1 MPDTASS
8 LFDTAELWRIEPE
21 AALDALLGSGR
32 FADTSRAPAVVAGE
46 SGPRPLS
53 RSSAQVYRAMFGRY
67 LRHLAAARPAAHS
80 LFDADTADVESF
92 VTMDLAD
99 ASRETL
105 WRYLRL
111 LERIHEH
118 LVRRGWRAGNPVAQ
132 WVVARTVDG
141 QVRALMDSRRASA
154 DPVVDATTVAR
165 LQAWIT
171 AQGIAALGAGD
182 WKRARDLTLAA
193 LSLGTGLRYA
203 EVAKLRRRQVTP
215 QAGGAE
221 RATTHGAQFE
231 LDLPG
236 WASAATVRPHRV
248 FAGGPCAELL
258 AAWVADRWNGAAGL
272 GSIPGD
278 LLFPATASGRPVS
291 ATVVY
296 RKLGALAAEAV
307 AAGVLDDGTRW
318 VLEAGAQ
325 GLRRAYVIA
334 ELAQGRDKELL
345 TERLGH
351 WQPRSVER
359 YGPAARKVEGATKPR
374 RPPRRGA

>member
-1 MPDTASS
+1 MPQVATS

-32 FADTSRAPAVVAGE
+32 FADTRRAPAAVTGAG
-46 SGPRPLS
+46 SPRPLS
-53 RSSAQVYRAMFGRY
+53 RSSAQVYRAMLGRY
-67 LRHLAAARPAAHS
+67 LRHLAAARPAART
-80 LFDADTADVESF
+80 LLDADASDVDSF
-92 VTMDLAD
+92 VTTDLAD

-111 LERIHEH
+111 LERIHDH
-118 LVRRGWRAGNPVAQ
+118 LVRSGWCAGNPVSR
-132 WVVARTVDG
+132 WVAERSVGG
-141 QVRALMDSRRASA
+141 QVRALMDSRRASP
-154 DPVVDATTVAR
+154 DPAVDADTVAR
-165 LQAWIT
+165 LQTWLT
-171 AQGIAALGAGD
+171 AQGIGALGRAD
-182 WKRARDLTLAA
+182 WKTARDLTLAA
-193 LSLGTGLRYA
+193 LGLGTGLRYA
-203 EVAKLRRRQVTP
+203 EIAKLRRRQVTP
-215 QAGGAE
+215 RSVPAD
-221 RATTHGAQFE
+221 RAPPRGAQFE

-248 FAGGPCAELL
+248 FAGGSCAELL
-258 AAWVADRWNGAAGL
+258 AAWTADRWSGAPGL

-296 RKLGALAAEAV
+296 RKLAALAAEAV
-307 AAGVLDDGTRW
+307 AAGVLDAATRW
-318 VLEAGAQ
+318 VLETGAQ
-325 GLRRAYVIA
+325 GLRRAYAIA

-359 YGPAARKVEGATKPR
+359 YGPAARKVRAAAKPVR
-374 RPPRRGA
+374 RARRAG